1 MERSEGPL
9 FHLLPGKER
18 NTVRRRICFLLPVL
32 CLFLMVSCAKDTT
45 AQPVTINGVELI
57 FREDGESFSYGE
69 DVYRYRVSGN
79 RVDVTYPNG
88 IVVFRIYMTNGYS
101 GGIIGEGDYSDL
113 DGYLD
118 QDAVFDLLGGGRSAD
133 DRSGNGSYA
142 LIGLLCIAIGA
153 FNCFATE
160 RSWYLSHGWHY
171 RNAEPSELSLGWIK
185 VSGGI
190 LMVAGV
196 ILLLAGLF

>member
-1 MERSEGPL
+1 M
-9 FHLLPGKER
+9 K
-18 NTVRRRICFLLPVL
+18 RRFCFLLLTL
-32 CLFLMVSCAKDTT
+32 CLSLLVSCAKDT
-45 AQPVTINGVELI
+45 ASEPVTINGVEVI

-69 DVYRYRVSGN
+69 DVYHYRVSN
-79 RVDVTYPNG
+79 DRVEVTYPNG
-88 IVVFRIYMTNGYS
+88 VIVFRTYMTNGYA
-101 GGIIGEGDYSDL
+101 GGIIGEGDYRDL

-118 QDAVFDLLGGGRSAD
+118 QDTVFDLLGGGRSSN

-142 LIGLLCIAIGA
+142 FIGLLCIAIGA

-160 RSWYLSHGWHY
+160 TSWYLSHGWHY

-190 LMVAGV
+190 LMVVGV